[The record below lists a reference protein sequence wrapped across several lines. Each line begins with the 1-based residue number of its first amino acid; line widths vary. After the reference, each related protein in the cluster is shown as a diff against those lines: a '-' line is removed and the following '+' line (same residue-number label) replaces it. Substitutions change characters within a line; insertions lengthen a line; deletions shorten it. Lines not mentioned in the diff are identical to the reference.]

1 MSDPQWR
8 EARPTSPYGG
18 EPGAR
23 PRGRDARAPDGD
35 PRATPREPGASGPA
49 APQPDPRLRNQ
60 GRGTG
65 ETASRY
71 PDGNDRVPGHHP
83 TRGGD
88 PWADAPTRRMPGR
101 SGATQPSM
109 MQAEATQPGWVPRD
123 GGAQRG
129 IRERGGAQGPQDRRR
144 EPREY
149 RDDGGSWVRTLG
161 GSLSGGLGVAIVAA
175 STALGASATML
186 TGREP
191 GTVLG
196 VFVIIGT
203 VAAALAVRPQ
213 AGRLILPVPAL
224 SYVVAAMVTGVVYDR
239 SADVSKTAL
248 AINAAQWIANG
259 FFAMVIATAMAVVLI
274 TARWV
279 MWRRTRPAAQAPGWP
294 AGPPGNPGRP
304 QPGADDYWAPAGYG
318 TAYGPPG
325 RGEPGPPP
333 AAPGTQGPWRGTQGP
348 RPGGQRPGQQ
358 WPPPP
363 DPRQGRPPG
372 SGPYNFSSGA

>member
-1 MSDPQWR
+1 MSNPLWR
-8 EARPTSPYGG
+8 EARPSSPYGG
-18 EPGAR
+18 QPGAR
-23 PRGRDARAPDGD
+23 RRGRDAPVPDGD
-35 PRATPREPGASGPA
+35 SATARDPGANGPA
-49 APQPDPRLRNQ
+49 APRPGSRLRNP

-71 PDGNDRVPGHHP
+71 PDGNERLPGDYP

-88 PWADAPTRRMPGR
+88 PWADAPTRRMPER
-101 SGATQPSM
+101 SGETQPSLT
-109 MQAEATQPGWVPRD
+109 QGGVTQPGRGPRD
-123 GGAQRG
+123 GGARLGNRG
-129 IRERGGAQGPQDRRR
+129 SGGAPGPRGGLR
-144 EPREY
+144 EPRGY
-149 RDDGGSWVRTLG
+149 RDDGGSWGPTLG

-224 SYVVAAMVTGVVYDR
+224 SYVVAAMVTGVIYDR

-259 FFAMVIATAMAVVLI
+259 FFAMSIATVMAVVLV

-279 MWRRTRPAAQAPGWP
+279 IWRRNRPAPAAPGWP
-294 AGPPGNPGRP
+294 AGPPGNRGRP
-304 QPGADDYWAPAGYG
+304 QPGGDDYWAPAGYG
-318 TAYGPPG
+318 DAYGPGG

-333 AAPGTQGPWRGTQGP
+333 TAPRTQGPWRGDQLP
-348 RPGGQRPGQQ
+348 DQQ
-358 WPPPP
+358 WPPRP
-363 DPRQGRPPG
+363 DPGRPPG